1 MWHRYKYPIQRV
13 DALRYMLLYEYGGMI
28 LSSSP
33 LDAADKKKGA
43 VLDMDLDCRRSL
55 GPLRRFAF
63 TAPAAHPVGFSNGF
77 MMAARRH
84 PFVGQLIRH
93 LRKYDRN
100 WFGLPYATV
109 MFSTGCH
116 YAS

>member
-1 MWHRYKYPIQRV
+1 V
-13 DALRYMLLYEYGGMI
+13 
-28 LSSSP
+28 
-33 LDAADKKKGA
+33 

-55 GPLRRFAF
+55 APLQRFGF
-63 TAPAAHPVGFSNGF
+63 VAPAAHPIGFSNGM
-77 MMAARRH
+77 MMAAKGH
-84 PFVGQLIRH
+84 PFVGEL
-93 LRKYDRN
+93 LRNLPIFDRN